1 MDDFSFWDN
10 EWAFNPFALNL
21 LKSHIK
27 FKYTDIIKG
36 CSKMCII
43 SQLSLADISLQRQWG
58 GLFSPQPQ
66 QEILTFNTTVKTAG
80 CWRPLR
86 DCAKAFS
93 LLWNAFIPQ
102 FCKMRPKQLLLLL
115 RISKQL
121 PFLRHKRLRANMHW
135 NDKILKRLWNNNVS
149 SCYICLLL
157 IELLPRM
164 LVLWRII
171 CQCKTSNG
179 PIYWLLQAVEFQQS
193 LINLFRSVSREMQ
206 RGELHSRE
214 NISSF

>member
-1 MDDFSFWDN
+1 MLKAIPTLCESL
-10 EWAFNPFALNL
+10 EAFTQSA
-21 LKSHIK
+21 
-27 FKYTDIIKG
+27 
-36 CSKMCII
+36 
-43 SQLSLADISLQRQWG
+43 ASLQ
-58 GLFSPQPQ
+58 
-66 QEILTFNTTVKTAG
+66 ICNK
-80 CWRPLR
+80 
-86 DCAKAFS
+86 K
-93 LLWNAFIPQ
+93 
-102 FCKMRPKQLLLLL
+102 PKQPPLHV

-121 PFLRHKRLRANMHW
+121 SFLWHKRVRANMHW
-135 NDKILKRLWNNNVS
+135 NNKILKCLWNINVN

-193 LINLFRSVSREMQ
+193 LINLFRSVSLEIQ